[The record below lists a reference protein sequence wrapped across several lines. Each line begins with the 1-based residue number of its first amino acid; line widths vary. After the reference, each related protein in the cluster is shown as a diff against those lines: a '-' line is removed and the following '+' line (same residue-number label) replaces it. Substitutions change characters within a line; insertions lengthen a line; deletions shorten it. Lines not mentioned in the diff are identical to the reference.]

1 MGGEVR
7 KDFVA
12 NLSRVQ
18 PALRGFALALTG
30 SFADAEDLIQE
41 TNLVL
46 WSKAA
51 EFDSSKPLIGWA
63 LGIAR
68 NIAKNSQ
75 RKWKGLALCADNQML
90 ERLSE
95 RFSVLSNEI
104 DARQEHLRE
113 CVEKLP
119 ARQKQILLSRYEEDL
134 STRDLATRFETTEGY
149 IHLLLTRVRAALHEC
164 INRRMARDEGS
175 AHA

>member
-1 MGGEVR
+1 MGGEAR
-7 KDFVA
+7 NDFVT
-12 NLSRVQ
+12 NLSKVQ

-51 EFDSSKPLIGWA
+51 EFDSSKPLVGWA

-75 RKWKGLALCADNQML
+75 RKWKGLALCADNQLL

-119 ARQKQILLSRYEEDL
+119 ARQKQILLSRYEDSGDDHPGHPL
-134 STRDLATRFETTEGY
+134 RPIVVASCSHMCKNWSGLQV
-149 IHLLLTRVRAALHEC
+149 LLLGKAG
-164 INRRMARDEGS
+164 INFVS
-175 AHA
+175 